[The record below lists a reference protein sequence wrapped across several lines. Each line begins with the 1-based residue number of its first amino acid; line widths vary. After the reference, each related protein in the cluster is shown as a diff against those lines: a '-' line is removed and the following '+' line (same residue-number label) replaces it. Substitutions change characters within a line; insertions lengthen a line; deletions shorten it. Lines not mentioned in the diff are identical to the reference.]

1 MAAGGKVPR
10 SLPELCRRLGIP
22 VPTTDAG
29 IAAACERGIF
39 LLKAGNTSGYMN
51 VFAVDSAD
59 NPWQAKPYIRPKV
72 QRSLGSFPTKELA
85 AGAVMLWAIGWL
97 PSPPTPSK
105 DRNKRNEGRRVRERR
120 RSQGLQPALTPCTH
134 LSFTACFAFAHR
146 CFAREPHRPPRRREE
161 AEAEEGEACA
171 TCAAAPARATA
182 TGAPA
187 SDCPCVQ
194 AYLTDAPCNVDVI
207 VHI

>member
-72 QRSLGSFPTKELA
+72 QRSLGSFPKKELT

-105 DRNKRNEGRRVRERR
+105 DRNKRNEGRRVRDRR
-120 RSQGLQPALTPCTH
+120 RSQGLQPLEPFTHTCRSRHASPLLTDASRVNHTGLRVGEKKPRPKKAKRALPVPQ
-134 LSFTACFAFAHR
+134 R
-146 CFAREPHRPPRRREE
+146 QPEPQQPEHQPV
-161 AEAEEGEACA
+161 
-171 TCAAAPARATA
+171 T
-182 TGAPA
+182 
-187 SDCPCVQ
+187 VQ